1 MKKIALIAGA
11 SGAVGSEILKNLCGS
26 EHYSKVIALARHE
39 LEFTH
44 EKLEVKVINFDELKD
59 EVPFIA
65 DDVFCAL
72 GTTMKAAKHKE
83 QFYKVDVT
91 YPLNFAKFGLECG
104 AKRFVLL
111 SAAGASRKSGSFYLK
126 AKGQA
131 EAKIKELG
139 YSSFHVVRLPLI
151 EAERKDFRLGEYLAI
166 KAFKFIPKGFFDE
179 YRPMRAADI
188 AKVIVQVVQ
197 DDHSEGVKIYSP
209 MEYAK

>member
-11 SGAVGSEILKNLCGS
+11 SGALGSEILKNLCES

-44 EKLEVKVINFDELKD
+44 EKLEVKIVNFDELKD

-65 DDVFCAL
+65 DELFCAL

-83 QFYKVDVT
+83 QFYKVDAT
-91 YPLNFAKFGLECG
+91 YPINFAKFGLECG
-104 AKRFVLL
+104 AKRFVFI

-126 AKGQA
+126 VKGQA
-131 EAKIKELG
+131 ESKIQELG
-139 YSSFHVVRLPLI
+139 YNSLQIVRTPLI
-151 EAERKDFRLGEYLAI
+151 EADRKEFRLGEYLAI
-166 KAFKFIPKGFFDE
+166 KAFKFIPKGFLDE
-179 YRPMRAADI
+179 YRPMKAEDI
-188 AKVIVQVVQ
+188 AKVVVEVAQ
-197 DDHSEGVKIYSP
+197 DHSEGVKIYSP

>member
-1 MKKIALIAGA
+1 MKKVALIAGA
-11 SGAVGSEILKNLCGS
+11 SGAVGSEILKDLCQS

-44 EKLEVKVINFDELKD
+44 EKLEVKIVNFDELKD

-83 QFYKVDVT
+83 QFYKVDAT
-91 YPLNFAKFGLECG
+91 YPINFAKFGLECG
-104 AKRFVLL
+104 AKRFVFI

-126 AKGQA
+126 VKGQA
-131 EAKIKELG
+131 ESKIQELG
-139 YSSFHVVRLPLI
+139 YNSFQIVRTPLI
-151 EAERKDFRLGEYLAI
+151 KADRKEFRLGEYLAI

-188 AKVIVQVVQ
+188 AKVIVQVAQ

>member
-1 MKKIALIAGA
+1 VSTAL
-11 SGAVGSEILKNLCGS
+11 V
-26 EHYSKVIALARHE
+26 RHE

-44 EKLEVKVINFDELKD
+44 EKLEVKIVNFDDFKD

-91 YPLNFAKFGLECG
+91 YPINFAKFGLECG

-111 SAAGASRKSGSFYLK
+111 SAESGSFYLK

-139 YSSFHVVRLPLI
+139 YSSFHIARLPLI

-188 AKVIVQVVQ
+188 AKVIVEVAQ

-209 MEYAK
+209 RAEERPRQRHLQGAGRI

>member
-1 MKKIALIAGA
+1 MGKTALVVGA
-11 SGAVGSEILKNLCGS
+11 TGAVGREIVRGLCENENYDKIIVWVRRELKFS
-26 EHYSKVIALARHE
+26 
-39 LEFTH
+39 H
-44 EKLEVKVINFDELKD
+44 EKLETQIINFDEIKD
-59 EVPFIA
+59 IRPREVDEI
-65 DDVFCAL
+65 FCAL

-91 YPLNFAKFGLECG
+91 YPINFAKFGLECG

-111 SAAGASRKSGSFYLK
+111 SAAGANRKSGSFYLK

-139 YSSFHVVRLPLI
+139 DSSFHIARLPLI
-151 EAERKDFRLGEYLAI
+151 EADRKEFRLGEYLAI

-188 AKVIVQVVQ
+188 AKVIVEVAQ
-197 DDHSEGVKIYSP
+197 DDHNEGVKIYNP
-209 MEYAK
+209 EEFTK

>member
-1 MKKIALIAGA
+1 
-11 SGAVGSEILKNLCGS
+11 
-26 EHYSKVIALARHE
+26 
-39 LEFTH
+39 
-44 EKLEVKVINFDELKD
+44 
-59 EVPFIA
+59 
-65 DDVFCAL
+65 
-72 GTTMKAAKHKE
+72 
-83 QFYKVDVT
+83 
-91 YPLNFAKFGLECG
+91 LECG

-111 SAAGASRKSGSFYLK
+111 SAAGANRKSGSFYLK

-139 YSSFHVVRLPLI
+139 YSSFHIARLPLI

-188 AKVIVQVVQ
+188 AKVIVQVAQ

-209 MEYAK
+209 VEYAK